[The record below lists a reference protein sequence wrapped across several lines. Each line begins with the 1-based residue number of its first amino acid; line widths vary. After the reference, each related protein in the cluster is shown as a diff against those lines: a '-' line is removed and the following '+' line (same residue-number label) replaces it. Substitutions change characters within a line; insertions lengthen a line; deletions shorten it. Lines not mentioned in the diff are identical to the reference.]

1 MDETAERDGFTQ
13 HDASYLEE
21 TFCWLERHDM
31 ARVRLA
37 EHDGEVLAA
46 NMEVRYGDTVTYLY
60 GASSSMHRQLMAP
73 FALHWDAITE
83 AQREGYRW
91 YDFWGANPASKA
103 SFFYKKSWEGITR
116 FKSGWGAEHIHLPGT
131 WDLPFIL
138 PLYRLLFL
146 KQFWRG

>member
-1 MDETAERDGFTQ
+1 LLSRLHQKTRYNIRVAERHGVKIRTLSHAKDLKAFLHLMDETAERDGFTQ

-103 SFFYKKSWEGITR
+103 SFF
-116 FKSGWGAEHIHLPGT
+116 L
-131 WDLPFIL
+131 
-138 PLYRLLFL
+138 
-146 KQFWRG
+146 